1 MPVAHKPGA
10 IPLRPL
16 VLSDIFD
23 GAFRIIRYNPRATIG
38 AAVLVSAVAMI
49 VPIVAGLASGSTGGL
64 SPDAGGDS
72 LSDSQV
78 VSLLVAAGG
87 LLAGAQLQSIGLLFV
102 SGMIAHVSSAAAVG
116 RKLTMAEAW
125 AATRGK
131 RWRLLGMAF
140 LLGLGVVA
148 VVGVA
153 IALVVLVAVGFQAPL
168 GEVVLFSIL
177 VAAML
182 LVGYLWFWVRLRA
195 LAVPTLMLEPV
206 GVFGALG
213 RAVRLTRHQFWR
225 ILGLLLLVT
234 LVVGVAGGI
243 LRLPFSIAGQVV
255 PHRLGGRRTRPA
267 DLPAADRR
275 RHDPLVG
282 RAPAVHG
289 RRVGPAVHRPA
300 DPQGG
305 LRRRAARPGRGPARL
320 MLAPGPPLQPSGD
333 EGRRLL
339 RDELVHGEYHR
350 QHLLQRLIDWLWR
363 HLQDGVGA
371 ASGSN
376 GVTAFVTMLVAAAL
390 VVGLVLLLS
399 RVRRDRRTR
408 VRADA
413 VLTGDRPP
421 PTSCGGGRRPRSPRA
436 ATPTPWSTRSGRSP
450 FARSSA
456 AG

>member
-1 MPVAHKPGA
+1 MSGEQPPPPGWQPPEPEQPPRWGPPPGTPPSPAPYASPQAATAYQQPYPGPPPAYAYPAGMPVAHKPGA

-64 SPDAGGDS
+64 TPDPHGNG

-78 VSLLVAAGG
+78 VSLLVALGG

-116 RKLTMAEAW
+116 RKLSMAEAW

-140 LLGLGVVA
+140 LLGLGVVV

-153 IALVVLVAVGFQAPL
+153 VALVVLVAVGFQAPL

-177 VAAML
+177 IAAVL

-206 GVFGALG
+206 GVFGALR

-225 ILGLLLLVT
+225 LLGLLLLVT

-243 LRLPFSIAGQVV
+243 LRLPFSIAGEVF
-255 PHRLGGRRTRPA
+255 LTASA
-267 DLPAADRR
+267 DAGHGLLIYLLLTAAGTIISSAVLQPFTAAVSALLYIDQRIR
-275 RHDPLVG
+275 KEAYDVELLG
-282 RAPAVHG
+282 RAGA
-289 RRVGPAVHRPA
+289 
-300 DPQGG
+300 
-305 LRRRAARPGRGPARL
+305 LPG
-320 MLAPGPPLQPSGD
+320 
-333 EGRRLL
+333 
-339 RDELVHGEYHR
+339 
-350 QHLLQRLIDWLWR
+350 
-363 HLQDGVGA
+363 
-371 ASGSN
+371 
-376 GVTAFVTMLVAAAL
+376 
-390 VVGLVLLLS
+390 
-399 RVRRDRRTR
+399 
-408 VRADA
+408 
-413 VLTGDRPP
+413 
-421 PTSCGGGRRPRSPRA
+421 
-436 ATPTPWSTRSGRSP
+436 
-450 FARSSA
+450 
-456 AG
+456 

>member
-1 MPVAHKPGA
+1 VSGDQPPPPGWQPPPPEQQPRWGQPTGAPPGQAPYPSPQAPAQYRQLHPGPPPTYAYPDGMPVAHKPGA

-64 SPDAGGDS
+64 SPDPGGDS

-78 VSLLVAAGG
+78 VSLLVALGG

-140 LLGLGVVA
+140 LLGLGVVV

-153 IALVVLVAVGFQAPL
+153 VGLVVLVAVGFKAPL
-168 GEVVLFSIL
+168 GEVVLFSIM

-243 LRLPFSIAGQVV
+243 LRLPFSVAGQVF
-255 PHRLGGRRTRPA
+255 LTGSA
-267 DLPAADRR
+267 DAGHGLLIYLLLTAVGTIISSAVLQPFTAAVSALLYIDQRIR
-275 RHDPLVG
+275 KEAYDVELLG
-282 RAPAVHG
+282 RAGV
-289 RRVGPAVHRPA
+289 
-300 DPQGG
+300 
-305 LRRRAARPGRGPARL
+305 LPG
-320 MLAPGPPLQPSGD
+320 
-333 EGRRLL
+333 
-339 RDELVHGEYHR
+339 
-350 QHLLQRLIDWLWR
+350 
-363 HLQDGVGA
+363 
-371 ASGSN
+371 
-376 GVTAFVTMLVAAAL
+376 
-390 VVGLVLLLS
+390 
-399 RVRRDRRTR
+399 
-408 VRADA
+408 
-413 VLTGDRPP
+413 
-421 PTSCGGGRRPRSPRA
+421 
-436 ATPTPWSTRSGRSP
+436 
-450 FARSSA
+450 
-456 AG
+456 

>member
-1 MPVAHKPGA
+1 MSGDQPPPPGWQPPPPEQQPLWGHPAGAPPSQAPYPSPQAPAQYQQPYPGPPPTYAYPDGMPVAHKPGA

-102 SGMIAHVSSAAAVG
+102 SCMIPHVPSASAVG

-125 AATRGK
+125 TATRGK

-243 LRLPFSIAGQVV
+243 LRLPFSIAGQVF
-255 PHRLGGRRTRPA
+255 LTASA
-267 DLPAADRR
+267 DAGHGLLIYLLLTAVGTILSSAVLQPFTAAVSALLYIDQRIR
-275 RHDPLVG
+275 KEAYDVELLG
-282 RAPAVHG
+282 RAGV
-289 RRVGPAVHRPA
+289 
-300 DPQGG
+300 
-305 LRRRAARPGRGPARL
+305 LPG
-320 MLAPGPPLQPSGD
+320 
-333 EGRRLL
+333 
-339 RDELVHGEYHR
+339 
-350 QHLLQRLIDWLWR
+350 
-363 HLQDGVGA
+363 
-371 ASGSN
+371 
-376 GVTAFVTMLVAAAL
+376 
-390 VVGLVLLLS
+390 
-399 RVRRDRRTR
+399 
-408 VRADA
+408 
-413 VLTGDRPP
+413 
-421 PTSCGGGRRPRSPRA
+421 
-436 ATPTPWSTRSGRSP
+436 
-450 FARSSA
+450 
-456 AG
+456 

>member
-243 LRLPFSIAGQVV
+243 LRLPFSIAGQVF
-255 PHRLGGRRTRPA
+255 LTASA
-267 DLPAADRR
+267 DAGHGLLIYLLLTAVGTIISSAVLQPFTAAVSALLYIDQRIR
-275 RHDPLVG
+275 KEAYDVELLG
-282 RAPAVHG
+282 RAGV
-289 RRVGPAVHRPA
+289 
-300 DPQGG
+300 
-305 LRRRAARPGRGPARL
+305 LPG
-320 MLAPGPPLQPSGD
+320 
-333 EGRRLL
+333 
-339 RDELVHGEYHR
+339 
-350 QHLLQRLIDWLWR
+350 
-363 HLQDGVGA
+363 
-371 ASGSN
+371 
-376 GVTAFVTMLVAAAL
+376 
-390 VVGLVLLLS
+390 
-399 RVRRDRRTR
+399 
-408 VRADA
+408 
-413 VLTGDRPP
+413 
-421 PTSCGGGRRPRSPRA
+421 
-436 ATPTPWSTRSGRSP
+436 
-450 FARSSA
+450 
-456 AG
+456 